1 MTRVAINGL
10 GRIGRATFKILI
22 EDKDMD
28 IVAVNDIVPPY
39 QLAYL
44 LNFDTVYG
52 KLPSKVSFDDY
63 NLYVNGKT
71 IRVTN
76 IREPQNLPWREMG
89 VDVVFECSGVF
100 RKREELQLHLNAGAK
115 QVILSA
121 PAKGDDVQT
130 IVHGVNTPEE
140 TDSIISTA
148 SCTTNCITPVIEIL
162 SRRIGVKKAVLNT
175 IHAYT
180 SSQSLVDEPSKDQR
194 RGRAAA
200 YNLIPT
206 TTGAAKVAGKVLPA
220 FEGKFDGLSIRGP
233 IPAGSV
239 ADITLVMNR
248 NTSVEEV
255 NKVFG
260 DEAGSE
266 RYLGV
271 VGVNIE
277 PIVSSDIIMDPRA
290 AVIDLSLTQVIDGD
304 LVKVIAWYDNE
315 WGYANQMVK
324 EAKRVSKLQLESVVA
339 L

>member
-22 EDKDMD
+22 EDKEMEL
-28 IVAVNDIVPPY
+28 VAVNDIIPPN

-52 KLPSKVSFDDY
+52 KMPSKVNFDDH

-76 IREPQNLPWREMG
+76 IREPQHLPWRDMG
-89 VDVVFECSGVF
+89 VDVVFECSGLF

-121 PAKGDDVQT
+121 PAKTDDVQT
-130 IVHGVNTPEE
+130 IVHGVNQPEE
-140 TDSIISTA
+140 TDSIVSTA

-162 SRRIGVKKAVLNT
+162 NRRIGVKKAVLNT

-180 SSQSLVDEPSKDQR
+180 SSQSLVDGPSKDQR
-194 RGRAAA
+194 RGRSAAN
-200 YNLIPT
+200 NLIPT
-206 TTGAAKVAGKVLPA
+206 TTGAAKVAGKVLPEFA
-220 FEGKFDGLSIRGP
+220 NKFDGLAIRGP

-239 ADITLVMNR
+239 ADITMIMNR
-248 NTSVEEV
+248 NTSVDEI
-255 NKVFG
+255 NKIFG

-266 RYLGV
+266 RYVGI

-304 LVKVIAWYDNE
+304 LVKVMAWYDNE

-324 EAKRVSKLQLESVVA
+324 EGKRVSKLQMESVII
-339 L
+339 

>member
-22 EDKDMD
+22 EDKEMEL
-28 IVAVNDIVPPY
+28 VAVNDIIPPY

-52 KLPSKVSFDDY
+52 KMPSKVSYDDY

-76 IREPQNLPWREMG
+76 IREPQHLPWRDMG
-89 VDVVFECSGVF
+89 VDVVFECSGKF
-100 RKREELQLHLNAGAK
+100 TKREDLQLHLNAGAK

-121 PAKGDDVQT
+121 PAKSGDIQT
-130 IVHGVNTPEE
+130 IVYGVNMPEE
-140 TDSIISTA
+140 SESIISTA

-162 SRRIGVKKAVLNT
+162 NRRVGVKKAVLNT

-180 SSQSLVDEPSKDQR
+180 SSQALVDGPSNDLR

-200 YNLIPT
+200 DNLVPT
-206 TTGAAKVAGKVLPA
+206 TTGAAKVAGKVLPEFA
-220 FEGKFDGLSIRGP
+220 GKFDGLSIRGP
-233 IPAGSV
+233 ISAGSI
-239 ADITLVMNR
+239 ADITMIMNR
-248 NTSVEEV
+248 NTSVEEI
-255 NKVFG
+255 NKIFG
-260 DEAGSE
+260 DEAGSD
-266 RYLGV
+266 RYMGV

-304 LVKVIAWYDNE
+304 LVKVMAWYDNE
-315 WGYANQMVK
+315 WGYSNQMVK
-324 EAKRVSKLQLESVVA
+324 EAKRVSKLHMETVII
-339 L
+339 

>member
-22 EDKDMD
+22 EDKDMEL
-28 IVAVNDIVPPY
+28 VAVNDIIPPS

-52 KLPSKVSFDDY
+52 KMPSKVNYDDH

-76 IREPQNLPWREMG
+76 IKEPQYLPWRDMG
-89 VDVVFECSGVF
+89 VDVVFECSGIF

-121 PAKGDDVQT
+121 PAKTDDVQT
-130 IVHGVNTPEE
+130 IVHGVNQPEE
-140 TDSIISTA
+140 NDNIISTA

-180 SSQSLVDEPSKDQR
+180 SSQSLVDGPSKDQR

-200 YNLIPT
+200 SNLIPT
-206 TTGAAKVAGKVLPA
+206 TTGAARVAGKVLPE
-220 FEGKFDGLSIRGP
+220 FSGKFDGLAIRGP
-233 IPAGSV
+233 IPAGSI

-248 NTSVEEV
+248 NTSVEEI
-255 NKVFG
+255 NKIFG
-260 DEAGSE
+260 DEAGTD
-266 RYLGV
+266 RYMGV

-304 LVKVIAWYDNE
+304 LVKIMAWYDNE
-315 WGYANQMVK
+315 WGYVNQMVK
-324 EAKRVSKLQLESVVA
+324 EAKRVSKLQMETVII
-339 L
+339 